1 MRKAFYKFYSVCQRV
16 LAPSLRNSQYAYKEA
31 LTQSIPRDTPWL
43 DLGCGHM
50 LFPDWMPGA
59 EAEQARV
66 IAQSKLVVGIDFD
79 FPSLQ
84 KHKGIRNRVR
94 GDIQRLPFAD
104 GSFGLVSSNVVIEHV
119 EHPDA
124 LLAEIHRVL
133 KPGGIFLFH
142 TPNLFGYATL
152 LACLI
157 PQRLKLLLIKFLQ
170 GRAEE
175 DVFPV
180 HYRLNTSRA
189 IRAGACRTGFRVA
202 GIELLESSAQAVM
215 LGPLVVLELLWI
227 RLLRFDSV
235 RCLRTNII
243 SRLQKPAPNADSGNT
258 TRA

>member
-1 MRKAFYKFYSVCQRV
+1 MRRALYRFYSACQRI
-16 LAPSLRNSQYAYKEA
+16 LAPGLRNSQYAYKEA

-59 EAEQARV
+59 KAEQAK
-66 IAQSKLVVGIDFD
+66 AFTQSKLVVGIDYD

-84 KHKGIRNRVR
+84 KHEGIRNRVR

-104 GSFGLVSSNVVIEHV
+104 GSFGLVSANVVIEHV

-124 LLAEIHRVL
+124 LLAEIRRVL

-142 TPNLFGYATL
+142 TPNLLGYATL

-157 PQRLKLLLIKFLQ
+157 PQRLKLWLIRFLQ

-189 IRAGACRTGFRVA
+189 VAAGARRTAFAVQ

-215 LGPLVVLELLWI
+215 LGPVVILELLWI
-227 RLLRFDSV
+227 RLLRFNSL
-235 RCLRTNII
+235 RSLRTNII
-243 SRLQKPAPNADSGNT
+243 AHLQKLP
-258 TRA
+258 

>member
-1 MRKAFYKFYSVCQRV
+1 M
-16 LAPSLRNSQYAYKEA
+16 APGLRNSQYAYKEA
-31 LTQSIPRDTPWL
+31 LTKSVHGNTAWL

-59 EAEQARV
+59 EAEQAKV
-66 IAQSKLVVGIDFD
+66 FAQSKLVVGIDFD

-104 GSFGLVSSNVVIEHV
+104 GSFGLVSANVVIEHV

-124 LLAEIHRVL
+124 LLAEIHRIL
-133 KPGGIFLFH
+133 KPGGTFLFH

-157 PQRLKLLLIKFLQ
+157 PQKLKLWLIRFLQ

-189 IRAGACRTGFRVA
+189 ITAGTRRTGFRVA

-215 LGPLVVLELLWI
+215 LGPMVVLELLWI
-227 RLLRFDSV
+227 RLLRFNSLMS
-235 RCLRTNII
+235 LRTNII
-243 SRLQKPAPNADSGNT
+243 ARLQKPE
-258 TRA
+258 